1 MNPASRPVRAAPPDP
16 GDTTRPVRSPCVS
29 ICRIDAASGLCVGCQ
44 RTLDEIGDWG
54 SMADGE
60 RLEVWARIVERR
72 EAGALSRSG
81 A

>member
-1 MNPASRPVRAAPPDP
+1 MNAASRPVRAEPPAP

-72 EAGALSRSG
+72 EAGAR
-81 A
+81 

>member
-1 MNPASRPVRAAPPDP
+1 MNAASRPVRAAPPAP

-54 SMADGE
+54 SMADAG
-60 RLEVWARIVERR
+60 RLEIWGRIVARR
-72 EAGALSRSG
+72 EAGAR
-81 A
+81 